1 MIITKTKLIRR
12 TLLSTTLLGGA
23 FISSAAAAEDAAAQ
37 VEPEV
42 IAASAAAAAEAPEEA
57 IVVTGSRLRRDSNLD
72 SPSPVVSITADSF
85 RGEQEVADALRTI
98 PALSASVSSAQSVA
112 PSETGGGGAV
122 GSATLNLR
130 GLGAER
136 TLVLVNGRRHVA
148 GVAETSVVDINS
160 IPSSLIKQVE
170 VLTGGASAVYGADAV
185 TGVVNFVLDR
195 EFDGLELGL
204 SGGISDNS
212 DGGNIDAY
220 VKFGKN
226 FADGRGNVTLVGDYS
241 RDDGLRFGDRAQFR
255 DGLIADD
262 GPNPALRFQ
271 RGDLGANTPNFSNFF
286 SLARG
291 FYPYGFTI
299 PTPGSSRYRAIF
311 PTGTNPTAAEQAL
324 IDRALAGPTRIIAP
338 QYGFPIT
345 SAGGVIIPGDFAD
358 PNSDIDRD
366 GRSDCTESFVGFN
379 GLFDYNG
386 FGALGGCFIAT
397 QNGIEVLDEDG
408 LIASNFNSFSGE
420 GTIFDNNGFLIPQ
433 TERYGINLLTDF
445 DVNDAMNVYFEGKF
459 FRQETVFGT
468 NQNSFYDLLTVSP
481 DNPFIPAVL
490 RPISDNAGGLFIT
503 RDPTDLGPNIDTN
516 ISETFRFVGGVKG
529 DLSDEISYDVS
540 ANWGRYDLKAINRNN
555 VLYDRFLAAIDVTRD
570 AQGNPVCRSEI
581 NPATRSPSTPF
592 GIPTGEF
599 GYLTFVPGQGDCR
612 PANLFGPGAI
622 SQEAIDFI
630 TTTTINKFR
639 TEQLEL
645 HALVSGD
652 TSAFFNLPYDSIQ
665 FAVGAEYREE
675 KSRSQFDALVRGIL
689 PVTTVDGTTGQF
701 VGDASGFDGNGFSQT
716 SLGTPPDGFF
726 QDSGGKYDVI
736 ELFGELGTTLI
747 EDVPFIKELRL
758 ELAGRFSDYSTVG
771 GVFTYAINGFW
782 SPIEDIRVRGTYSR
796 AVRAPN
802 ISELFAPPQ
811 AAFFRPFDPCDQAEI
826 DALVANGDAN
836 VQNRIANCRADGIPE
851 GFSDPLSARFAG
863 TIAGNPDLREET
875 ADTYT
880 VGVVLQ
886 PRFIPGLAFTADYY
900 NIQIDDAISTVAAQ
914 DVVDNCYDSS
924 TFPNDFCN
932 SFTRNRDTAS
942 AQFLGFTSLN
952 LTTINFVRIE
962 TAGVD
967 ASVSYNTS
975 MGEHRFGISATASW
989 VDKIDFFFDP
999 TDLSRIDPEL
1009 GELQR
1014 PEWSGRATASYGYG
1028 DFNFDYT
1035 VNYLGEMALRGVEI
1049 ETIDAQ
1055 FGPAG
1060 LADETWMHNITASYD
1075 FTDMGLQVFGG
1086 VNNLS
1091 DVKPFITERA
1101 YPASPIGRSFFIGAR
1116 WTM

>member
-324 IDRALAGPTRIIAP
+324 IDRALAVPTRIIAP

-345 SAGGVIIPGDFAD
+345 SAGGVIIPADFAD

-386 FGALGGCFIAT
+386 FGAVGGCFIAT

-408 LIASNFNSFSGE
+408 LIASNFNSFGGE

-529 DLSDEISYDVS
+529 ELSDEISYDVS

-652 TSAFFNLPYDSIQ
+652 TSTFFNLPYDSIQ

-689 PVTTVDGTTGQF
+689 PVTTVDGTAGQF
-701 VGDASGFDGNGFSQT
+701 VGDAPGFDGNGFSQT

>member
-1 MIITKTKLIRR
+1 VER
-12 TLLSTTLLGGA
+12 TVCREHL
-23 FISSAAAAEDAAAQ
+23 AATGDVLREAEG
-37 VEPEV
+37 
-42 IAASAAAAAEAPEEA
+42 
-57 IVVTGSRLRRDSNLD
+57 VV
-72 SPSPVVSITADSF
+72 V
-85 RGEQEVADALRTI
+85 
-98 PALSASVSSAQSVA
+98 
-112 PSETGGGGAV
+112 
-122 GSATLNLR
+122 
-130 GLGAER
+130 GLGAGGGEER
-136 TLVLVNGRRHVA
+136 A
-148 GVAETSVVDINS
+148 A
-160 IPSSLIKQVE
+160 
-170 VLTGGASAVYGADAV
+170 A
-185 TGVVNFVLDR
+185 
-195 EFDGLELGL
+195 
-204 SGGISDNS
+204 
-212 DGGNIDAY
+212 
-220 VKFGKN
+220 
-226 FADGRGNVTLVGDYS
+226 FAGRGP
-241 RDDGLRFGDRAQFR
+241 R
-255 DGLIADD
+255 
-262 GPNPALRFQ
+262 
-271 RGDLGANTPNFSNFF
+271 
-286 SLARG
+286 
-291 FYPYGFTI
+291 
-299 PTPGSSRYRAIF
+299 
-311 PTGTNPTAAEQAL
+311 
-324 IDRALAGPTRIIAP
+324 
-338 QYGFPIT
+338 
-345 SAGGVIIPGDFAD
+345 
-358 PNSDIDRD
+358 RD
-366 GRSDCTESFVGFN
+366 GR
-379 GLFDYNG
+379 
-386 FGALGGCFIAT
+386 
-397 QNGIEVLDEDG
+397 
-408 LIASNFNSFSGE
+408 
-420 GTIFDNNGFLIPQ
+420 
-433 TERYGINLLTDF
+433 
-445 DVNDAMNVYFEGKF
+445 
-459 FRQETVFGT
+459 
-468 NQNSFYDLLTVSP
+468 
-481 DNPFIPAVL
+481 
-490 RPISDNAGGLFIT
+490 
-503 RDPTDLGPNIDTN
+503 
-516 ISETFRFVGGVKG
+516 
-529 DLSDEISYDVS
+529 
-540 ANWGRYDLKAINRNN
+540 
-555 VLYDRFLAAIDVTRD
+555 
-570 AQGNPVCRSEI
+570 
-581 NPATRSPSTPF
+581 
-592 GIPTGEF
+592 
-599 GYLTFVPGQGDCR
+599 
-612 PANLFGPGAI
+612 
-622 SQEAIDFI
+622 
-630 TTTTINKFR
+630 
-639 TEQLEL
+639 
-645 HALVSGD
+645 
-652 TSAFFNLPYDSIQ
+652 
-665 FAVGAEYREE
+665 
-675 KSRSQFDALVRGIL
+675 
-689 PVTTVDGTTGQF
+689 
-701 VGDASGFDGNGFSQT
+701 
-716 SLGTPPDGFF
+716 
-726 QDSGGKYDVI
+726 

-758 ELAGRFSDYSTVG
+758 ELAGRYSDYSTVG